1 MRWLNHDDG
10 DTHSEL
16 YGVLQSVSDSDA
28 GQVLKVL
35 DKRGQTHIVRVDDIV
50 AARIR

>member
-10 DTHSEL
+10 TQSEL
-16 YGVLQSVSDSDA
+16 YGVLQSVFESDG

-35 DKRGQTHIVRVDDIV
+35 DKRGQTHTVRVKDII
-50 AARIR
+50 AARVR

>member
-1 MRWLNHDDG
+1 MRWLNRDDKG
-10 DTHSEL
+10 TQSEL
-16 YGVLQSVSDSDA
+16 YGVLQSVFERDG

-35 DKRGQTHIVRVDDIV
+35 DKRGQTHIVRVEDIV

>member
-1 MRWLNHDDG
+1 MRWRNHDDEG
-10 DTHSEL
+10 TNSEL
-16 YGVLQSVSDSDA
+16 YGVLQSVFESDGS
-28 GQVLKVL
+28 QVLKVL